1 MAWARWYEM
10 LCEGWWTLARSARFI
25 ARSERLLARS
35 ARFPLRD
42 ARDQVGRPGGP
53 PGRPAGR
60 CGAGQQ
66 STRQTSGR
74 TSSVPSA
81 ARVGEP
87 PRSASIRSRTRSTHI
102 ATKESTGSVPG
113 ATARANKI
121 PASAAVAAASASRSH
136 ITSMWSLTNPTG
148 TITTDSTPVSA
159 SRRISSF
166 TSGSSHGIWG
176 GTRSALPHEGVRR
189 GRISDP
195 LGDEAGCF
203 GELRLVVGGRRHR
216 HRNRV
221 GGEHQRRSCVLPE
234 FVDGGAGRFGERLDE
249 ARVVVVGPNLVDVR
263 DGQVG
268 STLRNLVAGSDD
280 VLAVL
285 ATARVGR
292 VRGREDGERESHRPR
307 PSVQSRR

>member
-1 MAWARWYEM
+1 MQR
-10 LCEGWWTLARSARFI
+10 EGWWILARSARFI

-102 ATKESTGSVPG
+102 ATKASKCSVPC
-113 ATARANKI
+113 ATLEERTRF
-121 PASAAVAAASASRSH
+121 PVGSVAAASASRSH
-136 ITSMWSLTNPTG
+136 IISMWSLTNDRHDHDR
-148 TITTDSTPVSA
+148 IDHRPV
-159 SRRISSF
+159 RRAADF
-166 TSGSSHGIWG
+166 VVHVGSSHGIWG
-176 GTRSALPHEGVRR
+176 GPIRSATRGVCGGPDQRPARR
-189 GRISDP
+189 R
-195 LGDEAGCF
+195 AGCF

-216 HRNRV
+216 HRDRV

-268 STLRNLVAGSDD
+268 STLRNLVAGGDD
-280 VLAVL
+280 LLAVL

-292 VRGREDGERESHRPR
+292 VGGREDGERTVT
-307 PSVQSRR
+307 PSSAIRSISSLR